1 MKINT
6 KVRYGLRAMI
16 EVAEKGKF
24 DPVRTSEL
32 AQSQDLSVK
41 YLEALMVKLKNAGL
55 VHSVRGNKGGY
66 LLARKASTITAY
78 DIFLALDESFE
89 IVPCLCEDR
98 VCERNEFCGT
108 KELWKELAGSM
119 ENKLK
124 AIRLE
129 NLTEN

>member
-32 AQSQDLSVK
+32 AKSQNLSVK

-66 LLARKASTITAY
+66 LLAKDTATITAY
-78 DIFLALDESFE
+78 DIFIALDESFE
-89 IVPCLCEDR
+89 IVPCMCENR
-98 VCERNEFCGT
+98 ICERNEFCGT
-108 KELWKELAGSM
+108 KKMWEELAGSM
-119 ENKLK
+119 EKKLK
-124 AIRLE
+124 TIKLE
-129 NLTEN
+129 SLAQN